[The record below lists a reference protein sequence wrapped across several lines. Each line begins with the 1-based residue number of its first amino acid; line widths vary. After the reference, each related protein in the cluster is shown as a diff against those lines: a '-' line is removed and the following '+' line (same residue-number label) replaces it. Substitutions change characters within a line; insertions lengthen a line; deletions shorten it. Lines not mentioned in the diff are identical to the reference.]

1 MQPGVYYMITMNDV
15 KNELAR
21 AGITQKEFSEML
33 GVSLTAIQKWF
44 NGTSHPTMKRYTQ
57 ILEVLGLDDNNKIN
71 NQTAHKG
78 IINNNVGGSNNSFG
92 NTISGGNNT
101 FGNNSNVNI
110 NKSPIAKSNTA
121 FLTIPVIKR
130 EDVITLNDAHEIDAI
145 SLKAPNSIKDKCFA
159 FKYNGTDMRRD
170 SNSLLPEDYAK
181 YSIEDNSLIVFDS
194 SDNALNNLNNGDL
207 VVCIADNKVNVR
219 VLYNDGYETT
229 LMPLNSIAQAKD
241 TNQELNKNRI
251 VGKVFLIRKDRW
263 LND

>member
-1 MQPGVYYMITMNDV
+1 MQLGVYYMITMNDV

-57 ILEVLGLDDNNKIN
+57 ILKVLGLDENNNIN
-71 NQTAHKG
+71 NQTANKG
-78 IINNNVGGSNNSFG
+78 NINNNVGGSNNSFG

-101 FGNNSNVNI
+101 FGNNSSVSI
-110 NKSPIAKSNTA
+110 NKSAIAKTNTS

-130 EDVITLNDAHEIDAI
+130 DDVTNLNNSAEIDTI
-145 SLKAPNSIKDKCFA
+145 SLKASDNIKDRCFA

-170 SNSLLPEDYAK
+170 SNSILPEDYSK

-194 SDNALNNLNNGDL
+194 SDEALNNLNNGDL

-229 LMPLNSIAQAKD
+229 LMPLNSIAQIKD
-241 TNQELNKNRI
+241 TNQELNKNRVI
-251 VGKVFLIRKDRW
+251 GKVFLIR
-263 LND
+263 